1 MSITAVPFE
10 QQDKNDLV
18 IVAVKIPRVLVAL
31 LDNAASNDWETRNT
45 VVRRALEQYF
55 QERQKSSQAH
65 CEAI

>member
-1 MSITAVPFE
+1 MTTPAQPIEP
-10 QQDKNDLV
+10 QDKNELV

-55 QERQKSSQAH
+55 DKN
-65 CEAI
+65 